1 MLAIKGHMVFRYDPK
16 IQYTHLL
23 YKISPLISSDISKKS
38 EKRDESVIIIC
49 TLMSYLHKM
58 MFQNAEKDIGKII
71 YIWYNNKNIHTA
83 KGELL

>member
-1 MLAIKGHMVFRYDPK
+1 VIF
-16 IQYTHLL
+16 Q
-23 YKISPLISSDISKKS
+23 KKS

>member
-1 MLAIKGHMVFRYDPK
+1 
-16 IQYTHLL
+16 
-23 YKISPLISSDISKKS
+23 
-38 EKRDESVIIIC
+38 
-49 TLMSYLHKM
+49 M